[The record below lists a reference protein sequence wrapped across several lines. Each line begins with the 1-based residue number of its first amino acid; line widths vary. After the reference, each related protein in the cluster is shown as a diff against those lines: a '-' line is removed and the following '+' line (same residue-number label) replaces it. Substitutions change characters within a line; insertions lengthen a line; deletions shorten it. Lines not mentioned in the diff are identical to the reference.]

1 MRSATIALVSLLGV
15 LLAPRPVPAE
25 EAGLDFEDD
34 TTRISYSLGY
44 QIGGDFKRQGVE
56 MNADAVVRGIEDAL
70 AGADPKMT
78 TEEMLA
84 MLMALKKQVTENQ
97 EATQRQSELQIID
110 EGKAFLDANAGKEG
124 IMTTESGLQYRIID
138 AGAGRK
144 PGPEDRVTVNY
155 AGTLINGNPFDSG
168 EGVTFP
174 LNGVIK
180 GWTEG
185 LQLIGEGGHIELF
198 IPAELAYNRRG
209 PLAHRTLIFDVKL
222 LAIED
227 AAE

>member
-1 MRSATIALVSLLGV
+1 MRPVTIALASLLGV
-15 LLAPRPVPAE
+15 LLASQPLPAYASE
-25 EAGLDFEDD
+25 LDFEDD

-56 MNADAVVRGIEDAL
+56 MNADAVVRGIEDAIG
-70 AGADPKMT
+70 GADPEMT
-78 TEEMLA
+78 VEEMLA
-84 MLMALKKQVTENQ
+84 MLMSLKKQVTENK
-97 EATQRQSELQIID
+97 EAAERQSELQIID
-110 EGKAFLDANAGKEG
+110 EGKAFLEANASKEG
-124 IMTTESGLQYRIID
+124 VMTTESGLQYRIID
-138 AGAGRK
+138 AGSSNK
-144 PGPEDRVTVNY
+144 PGLTDRVTVNY
-155 AGTLINGNPFDSG
+155 AGTLTNGNPFDSG

-185 LQLIGEGGHIELF
+185 LQLIGEGGQIELF
-198 IPAELAYNRRG
+198 IPTELAYNRRG

-227 AAE
+227 SAE

>member
-1 MRSATIALVSLLGV
+1 MRSATIALVGLFGLSLV
-15 LLAPRPVPAE
+15 SLAVGAE
-25 EAGLDFEDD
+25 EANLDFGDD

-44 QIGGDFKRQGVE
+44 QIGGDFRRQGVE
-56 MNADAVVRGIEDAL
+56 MNADAVVSGIADAL
-70 AGADPKMT
+70 GGAEPKMT

-97 EATQRQSELQIID
+97 EASQRQSELQIID
-110 EGKAFLDANAGKEG
+110 EGKAFLEANAGKEG
-124 IMTTESGLQYRIID
+124 VMTTESGLQYRIID
-138 AGAGRK
+138 AGSDRR
-144 PGPEDRVTVNY
+144 PTPTDRVTVNY

-198 IPAELAYNRRG
+198 IPTELAYNRRG

-222 LAIED
+222 IAIED
-227 AAE
+227 SAE

>member
-1 MRSATIALVSLLGV
+1 MRSATSVLAGLLGV
-15 LLAPRPVPAE
+15 FLVSQPINADAAE
-25 EAGLDFEDD
+25 LDFEDD
-34 TTRISYSLGY
+34 TVRISSSLGY

-56 MNADAVVRGIEDAL
+56 MNADAVVQGIEDAI
-70 AGADPKMT
+70 AGDGGQMSI
-78 TEEMLA
+78 EEMRAVLV
-84 MLMALKKQVTENQ
+84 ALKKQVTETQ
-97 EATQRQSELQIID
+97 EAVERQTELQMID
-110 EGKAFLDANAGKEG
+110 AGKAFLEANAGKEG

-138 AGAGRK
+138 AGADRK
-144 PGPEDRVTVNY
+144 PEPTDRVTVNY

-198 IPAELAYNRRG
+198 IPPELAYDRRG